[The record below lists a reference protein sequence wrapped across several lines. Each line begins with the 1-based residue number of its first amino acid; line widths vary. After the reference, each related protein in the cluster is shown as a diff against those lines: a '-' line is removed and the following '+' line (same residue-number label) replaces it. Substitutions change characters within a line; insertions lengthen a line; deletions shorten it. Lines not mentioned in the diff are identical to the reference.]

1 MPYFKGKKR
10 SYGRRRRYGRSR
22 KASGGFGGMSVASAW
37 KTAKWAAQ
45 QAWKLKGLVNSEM
58 LKYDTNESGTTI
70 TSAGTYVSHLTS
82 IAIGDTDTTRTGNSI
97 YVRAVNIH
105 GRVVYNATSG
115 VTPTFLRL
123 MVVIDSQQVGDTL
136 PLISSVIDTTN
147 GGYQAHM
154 LNTTVGR
161 FKVLYSKII
170 TTDSV
175 QNTVKPFEINLPMR
189 HHVRY
194 NGSAGTD
201 IQKGGIYV
209 LAISSEAIN
218 GPKLIWNARVSYHD
232 N

>member
-1 MPYFKGKKR
+1 MAYKR
-10 SYGRRRRYGRSR
+10 KYVKRGRRRFYRK

-58 LKYDTNESGTTI
+58 LKFDTNEAGSTV
-70 TSAGTYVSHLTS
+70 TSAGTYVSHLTA
-82 IAIGDTDTTRTGNSI
+82 IAIGDTDNTRTGNSI
-97 YVRAVNIH
+97 YVRAVNLH
-105 GRVVYNATSG
+105 GRVVYNATAG

-123 MVVIDSQQVGDTL
+123 MIVIDSQQVGDTL
-136 PLISSVIDTTN
+136 PSIGHVIDTTV

-154 LNTTVGR
+154 LSTTVGR
-161 FKVLYSKII
+161 FKVLYSRII
-170 TTDSV
+170 TNDSV

-201 IQKGGIYV
+201 IQRGGIYV
-209 LAISSEAIN
+209 LAISSEAVN